1 MERNALSAQHAMC
14 LLFVRILS
22 SSDLDQREYDRCI
35 YEMENSSSCAEMLG
49 QQQSD
54 AILAQLKLLFH
65 YRDTEFIDRRF
76 LSDALAALTELRCK
90 ISLLVSLY
98 WK

>member
-14 LLFVRILS
+14 LLFTRILS
-22 SSDLDQREYDRCI
+22 NADLDQREYDRCI
-35 YEMENSSSCAEMLG
+35 YEIENSSSCAEMIG

-65 YRDTEFIDRRF
+65 YRDTEFVDRRF
-76 LSDALAALTELRCK
+76 LSDAHAALTELRRK
-90 ISLLVSLY
+90 VSLLVSVY
-98 WK
+98 WR